1 MALGDVIL
9 GESGSAG
16 FTISNGAGH
25 QSLEVTDITSSDG
38 EFTVSPTRAVI
49 AGGASQLFTVDFKP
63 GGLGDQTAALTITSN
78 DGVHTVTVTGTGVAA
93 PPPPQPPP
101 PPTQP
106 GAAIRVDC
114 NVYNFGTVRVGSS
127 TDLPLVL
134 ANTGDQT
141 LVVSD
146 IRVSN
151 AEFSVVPASG
161 SVAPDGSLE
170 AGVVFHPVSAG
181 SKTVRLTVSSN
192 AINGP
197 EVLVDFIGVV
207 ESGPNLSIGQPGP
220 YIGSIPLG
228 RSIYTGFTLTNVG
241 DEELQV
247 YSIICG
253 GEIFTVNDT
262 AFTLQPGQG
271 VPVDLSFLPAEGGYH
286 DAEVVV
292 SSSDPDR
299 GTVTLDFRGHGKTAP
314 DIQLYMGGDI
324 LSVGR
329 VEVGVPGVD
338 YIFVVNN
345 GREDLAVSSLACDN
359 PAFLFMPQQFSVMA
373 DSASRI
379 SVYFSPSEVGLQS
392 AEATLSCNDP
402 DRESLSFAVTGEGV
416 VIPRLRVPAD
426 TLDLG
431 EVRAGLESSATFYV
445 VNDGSAELEVSGI
458 EAVVGGCF
466 CASPASCGIAPGDSQ
481 QITVVF
487 TPPGRGD
494 YSTSLAISTNGGSDE
509 LWLVG
514 VGESVFQSTTG
525 TLVLT
530 VSTGTYIPQTT
541 LAPGNEGAAVML
553 IVSRDGGVTFTDTI
567 TCGCDESGVFSA
579 SLPAEGS
586 DEGEWQYYFEVE
598 DETGYVYR
606 KPLGGRAYSLILAP
620 GADVNGDGSVNVF
633 DLLELL
639 QKLADPVQ
647 GDTGGDVDGDGM
659 TNVFDLLYLLNI
671 LGSM

>member
-1 MALGDVIL
+1 MLKKALCLLLLFLPAVAVFPCLAENRKVVVNHDGRTDPLYIPFNLGNVPADTVIYVDVELNFDYGRDAYLDIIYEFWGMKLFQVGNLYVTIDMQPRNLFKLLFNQSSFSANFQFEISLPSYPAGYSANRLLHGGAFFHIRERDPVTHNDINDYHGHIFYDLSFTIEAPPPPPPVLSLDMQSVALGDVIL

-16 FTISNGAGH
+16 FTISNGAGCR
-25 QSLEVTDITSSDG
+25 SLEVTDITSSDG
-38 EFTVSPTRAVI
+38 EFTVSPTQAVI

-63 GGLGDQTAALTITSN
+63 GSLGDQTAALTITSN

-134 ANTGDQT
+134 TNTGDQT

-146 IRVSN
+146 IRASS

-207 ESGPNLSIGQPGP
+207 ESGPNLSIEQPGP
-220 YIGSIPLG
+220 YIGSIPVG
-228 RSIYTGFTLTNVG
+228 RSIYTGFTISNVG

-247 YSIICG
+247 YSITCG

-271 VPVDLSFLPAEGGYH
+271 VPVDLSFLPVEGGYH

-299 GTVTLDFRGHGKTAP
+299 GSVTLDFRGHGKTAP

-324 LSVGR
+324 LSMGR

-345 GREDLAVSSLACDN
+345 GREDLEVSSLACDN
-359 PAFLFMPQQFSVMA
+359 PSFLFMPQQFTVMA

-379 SVYFSPSEVGLQS
+379 SVYFSPAEPGLQS

-402 DRESLSFAVTGEGV
+402 DRESLSAT
-416 VIPRLRVPAD
+416 IPTA
-426 TLDLG
+426 
-431 EVRAGLESSATFYV
+431 RAF
-445 VNDGSAELEVSGI
+445 
-458 EAVVGGCF
+458 
-466 CASPASCGIAPGDSQ
+466 
-481 QITVVF
+481 
-487 TPPGRGD
+487 R
-494 YSTSLAISTNGGSDE
+494 
-509 LWLVG
+509 
-514 VGESVFQSTTG
+514 
-525 TLVLT
+525 
-530 VSTGTYIPQTT
+530 
-541 LAPGNEGAAVML
+541 
-553 IVSRDGGVTFTDTI
+553 SR
-567 TCGCDESGVFSA
+567 
-579 SLPAEGS
+579 
-586 DEGEWQYYFEVE
+586 
-598 DETGYVYR
+598 
-606 KPLGGRAYSLILAP
+606 
-620 GADVNGDGSVNVF
+620 
-633 DLLELL
+633 
-639 QKLADPVQ
+639 
-647 GDTGGDVDGDGM
+647 
-659 TNVFDLLYLLNI
+659 
-671 LGSM
+671 